1 MADLRAQG
9 RPRRNGEELVVVSV
23 KVPAS
28 QATRLRR
35 VADEREVS
43 LSRLLRERLWLESV
57 GRTVRADG
65 GTCTGDGSKTGPE
78 VAVTLRAANVGRDVT
93 QVTPKG

>member
-9 RPRRNGEELVVVSV
+9 RPKRNGEELVVVSV

-28 QATRLRR
+28 QAERLRR
-35 VADEREVS
+35 VAGEMEVS

-57 GRTVRADG
+57 EEDRESGWRDLYWRWKQDG
-65 GTCTGDGSKTGPE
+65 GP
-78 VAVTLRAANVGRDVT
+78 RA
-93 QVTPKG
+93 